1 MNKEAR
7 KFMRIREMKIDDY
20 DDVYDLWINATGM
33 GLNNIDDSIQGI
45 EKYLNRNP
53 KSCFVAMED
62 NKIIGVIMSGH
73 DGRRGFIYHT
83 AVHINYRKQ
92 GVGRQ
97 LVESAMRALYME
109 GINKVALVVFSHNK
123 TGNAFWEKMGFSSR
137 DDLTYRNKNINLL
150 QRIDT

>member
-1 MNKEAR
+1 
-7 KFMRIREMKIDDY
+7 MRIREMKIDDY